1 MNFATLWTY
10 VGIGNQFL
18 ATITLWTCAAY
29 FASVRKPHWIMSIPA
44 SFLSFI
50 CVCFFLVAPV
60 KEGGMNLAPTIGYIA
75 GAVSAIAL
83 MATFLI
89 FAKRINTRL

>member
-1 MNFATLWTY
+1 
-10 VGIGNQFL
+10 
-18 ATITLWTCAAY
+18 
-29 FASVRKPHWIMSIPA
+29 
-44 SFLSFI
+44 
-50 CVCFFLVAPV
+50 
-60 KEGGMNLAPTIGYIA
+60 MNLAPTIGYIA